1 MASGADLHSV
11 ILAWDYRVPDAGHM
25 WSEIEKR
32 RRAPAG
38 IGAHHLVVYTSLS
51 EPGRVNRP
59 GVRRRVGMR
68 PLPANGAD
76 DHRVGQGAAHGQPD

>member
-68 PLPANGAD
+68 PCRRTVRMIIAS
-76 DHRVGQGAAHGQPD
+76 VQGAAHGQPD

>member
-68 PLPANGAD
+68 PAPANGAD
-76 DHRVGQGAAHGQPD
+76 DHRVGPRSSAWSA